1 MTYSVFD
8 DLDIMT
14 LTLIGEARGETI
26 KGQHAVAHVI
36 FNRYKNPRWWSRN
49 AGDGIPDDTL
59 AAVCKDPYQFSCW
72 NPNDPN
78 LAKLNSDSIRQ
89 LPMYRAMKD
98 LCRSVLNGQIP
109 DPTGGADHYCVTK
122 IAKFTKWAK
131 GRKPIAVIGS
141 HSFYR
146 IEL

>member
-1 MTYSVFD
+1 MFD
-8 DLDIMT
+8 DLDVMA
-14 LTLIGEARGETI
+14 LTVLGEARGETI
-26 KGQHAVAHVI
+26 KGQHAVCHVI

-49 AGDGIPDDTL
+49 ARDGIADDTL

-78 LAKLNSDSIRQ
+78 FAKLTSESIKQLQIFTSIRET
-89 LPMYRAMKD
+89 
-98 LCRSVLNGQIP
+98 CRSVLNGQVP

-122 IAKFTKWAK
+122 IAKNTRWAK
-131 GRKPIAVIGS
+131 GRKPIAVIGN